1 MKIQV
6 PILNAEKNDRI
17 VWKNNDG
24 RECNFSLKEVY
35 NDMREMSIE
44 VKWAKMIWFSQCIP
58 KHSFILW
65 LAIQE
70 KLMTYDRMIKWGY
83 CDMTCCLLCKN
94 NVETHDHLF
103 FNCPFSAA
111 IWKELKLKMRFKS
124 NAMLWNSIVKELA
137 EKQNGNNI
145 WSIVR
150 RLCLAT
156 VVCSIWRERNNRIFC
171 LQKARKMEESE
182 RAKSD
187 EIAAKQRQREQEL
200 EERITAPIAAPAP
213 AASGKKYIPP
223 CLRPNYKAPPVVESD
238 RWDTR
243 KKNDPNKW

>member
-1 MKIQV
+1 YISGNSAEKRDNQTGRWTGGIGMHREPTRTTEEFGGAFISRLGPLFKIVSNRNLYSARFSRGMVVADMV

-24 RECNFSLKEVY
+24 RECNCSLKEVY

-44 VKWAKMIWFSQCIP
+44 VKWAKMIWFSCIP

-111 IWKELKLKMRFKS
+111 IWKELKLKTRFKS
-124 NAMLWNSIVKELA
+124 NAMLWNNIVKELA

-156 VVCSIWRERNNRIFC
+156 VVCSIWREKNNRM
-171 LQKARKMEESE
+171 L
-182 RAKSD
+182 
-187 EIAAKQRQREQEL
+187 
-200 EERITAPIAAPAP
+200 
-213 AASGKKYIPP
+213 
-223 CLRPNYKAPPVVESD
+223 
-238 RWDTR
+238 
-243 KKNDPNKW
+243 